1 MLQTNETLL
10 HCQPISLSETSMSV
24 RYSLELAETVKA
36 SSSPD
41 IMSTTKKQ
49 TNQEEI
55 LHKKVLQCS
64 GQE

>member
-1 MLQTNETLL
+1 ML
-10 HCQPISLSETSMSV
+10 V

-55 LHKKVLQCS
+55 LHKKSFAMLGTRIARS
-64 GQE
+64 LEHKEN